1 MEITELM
8 GLSTNNYSEGASAQ
22 ELGKDDFMRLLV
34 TQLQNQDPFQPM
46 ENAEFVSQLAQ
57 FSTLEQ
63 TQNMSDGLNTLA
75 LLQQESM
82 QLQNLTE
89 ASTLIGKDVVFYD
102 TNSGEEL
109 SGLVESVEVLNGSIY
124 LKIGENHV
132 PLALVLEVSA
142 PPEE

>member
-8 GLSTNNYSEGASAQ
+8 GLSPNSYGEGASAQ